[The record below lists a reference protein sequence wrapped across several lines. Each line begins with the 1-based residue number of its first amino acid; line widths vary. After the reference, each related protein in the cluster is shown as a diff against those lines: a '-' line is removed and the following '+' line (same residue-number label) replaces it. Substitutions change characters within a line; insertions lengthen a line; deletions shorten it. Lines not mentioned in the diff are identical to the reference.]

1 MFAVSAGLN
10 EESGKRRRLGNENWV
25 LPRKFFTAQCHAK
38 PPLSDG
44 HHIMPWIRNK
54 PVRIVM
60 RWQMIV
66 TVAMVLTL
74 GLLWGFHGAASA
86 LLGGVVS
93 IISAAAFAAMIS
105 RYQGATAG
113 GVLITALKAETV
125 KVVIMII
132 LLWLVLTLY
141 EDVVAVGF
149 IGTFAITVLIFGMAL
164 FVTDE
169 TKVARIKQVE

>member
-1 MFAVSAGLN
+1 
-10 EESGKRRRLGNENWV
+10 
-25 LPRKFFTAQCHAK
+25 
-38 PPLSDG
+38 
-44 HHIMPWIRNK
+44 
-54 PVRIVM
+54 M

-74 GLLWGFHGAASA
+74 GLLSGFHGAASA

-93 IISAAAFAAMIS
+93 IISAAAFAVMIS

-125 KVVIMII
+125 KIVIMII